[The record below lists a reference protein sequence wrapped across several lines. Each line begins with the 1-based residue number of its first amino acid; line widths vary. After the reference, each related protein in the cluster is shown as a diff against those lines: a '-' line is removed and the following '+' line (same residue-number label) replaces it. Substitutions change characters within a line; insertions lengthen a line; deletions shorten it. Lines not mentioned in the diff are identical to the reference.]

1 MDEGGLLERLEDG
14 GQRVLDGQNEACS
27 QLLEGRSGIR
37 QRRGVREEAREQ
49 IHRALDRIS
58 DEHNITIAQQGAEL
72 AVEARESGT
81 E

>member
-1 MDEGGLLERLEDG
+1 VDEGGLLERLEDG
-14 GQRVLDGQNEACS
+14 GQRVLDGQDEAGG
-27 QLLEGRSGIR
+27 QLLEDRSGIR
-37 QRRGVREEAREQ
+37 QRRGVCEEAREQ

-72 AVEARESGT
+72 AVEASESGT